1 MDLGTVDLVLS
12 SALINLVRARS
23 VPDFLSMVE
32 ASVSSFLIF
41 VVAEMDAAKD
51 ARRTM
56 MAAILVLL
64 NNFMVVAAMAQW
76 LINSE
81 RSRLLE

>member
-1 MDLGTVDLVLS
+1 MDLGTADLVLS
-12 SALINLVRARS
+12 SASINFVRTRS

-56 MAAILVLL
+56 MAAILLLL
-64 NNFMVVAAMAQW
+64 NNFMVAAAMAQW